1 MAVVTIKAEGRPGS
15 NRDKLLRQVRTKAST
30 LLEGDADRVLV
41 VYGPQG
47 DASLYYEPVKDPSS
61 TKSP

>member
-1 MAVVTIKAEGRPGS
+1 MAVVTIKAEGRTG
-15 NRDKLLRQVRTKAST
+15 NRAKLERQVRTKASS
-30 LLEGDADRVLV
+30 LLEGQADRVLV

-47 DASLYYEPVKDPSS
+47 DASLYYEPAKAPE